1 MPFVPIDIE
10 KYIELHM
17 RDNPDEDPDG
27 LRARL
32 IEALSAWKA
41 GETCACGNPIW
52 VVGSA
57 TAGHA
62 CFTCITMEA
71 APDSDYEVADACG
84 TGDA

>member
-10 KYIELHM
+10 GYIELHM
-17 RDNPDEDPDG
+17 RANPNEDPDG

-32 IEALSAWKA
+32 KKALSARKA
-41 GETCACGNPIW
+41 GKTCDCGNPIW

-57 TAGHA
+57 TSGHA

-71 APDSDYEVADACG
+71 APDSDYEIEDACVI
-84 TGDA
+84 DDV